1 MFYLEKSRVFSLFH
15 AFLDELQSLLQVL
28 SINGVLNLLVPPM
41 KHGIVGGRHSE
52 SESPTV
58 TIKD

>member
-1 MFYLEKSRVFSLFH
+1 MFYLEKSRVLSFFH

-28 SINGVLNLLVPPM
+28 PINGVLDLLVPPM
-41 KHGIVGGRHSE
+41 EHGVVGGRHSE

-58 TIKD
+58 TI